1 VKSIEE
7 KKILIMFGLN
17 LAKLRKSK
25 GFTQAE
31 LANDTE
37 MEISQISRIER
48 GVLNTSIINLYY
60 FSKTLKIDIN
70 DFFDF
75 NRS

>member
-1 VKSIEE
+1 MDKNFLV
-7 KKILIMFGLN
+7 MFGEN
-17 LAKLRKSK
+17 LAKIRKSR

-48 GVLNTSIINLYY
+48 GLLNTSIINLYQI
-60 FSKTLKIDIN
+60 SKSLNIDISE
-70 DFFDF
+70 FFNF
-75 NRS
+75 KK